1 MRNVW
6 DYNVECC
13 AHPALKIAVALRD
26 SLRNDIFAQAPEFT
40 AVEQKKLIKK
50 NVNQKHSLAFF
61 EKYFNDPP
69 VSSIQS

>member
-40 AVEQKKLIKK
+40 AVEQKKLFKK
-50 NVNQKHSLAFF
+50 KR
-61 EKYFNDPP
+61 
-69 VSSIQS
+69 